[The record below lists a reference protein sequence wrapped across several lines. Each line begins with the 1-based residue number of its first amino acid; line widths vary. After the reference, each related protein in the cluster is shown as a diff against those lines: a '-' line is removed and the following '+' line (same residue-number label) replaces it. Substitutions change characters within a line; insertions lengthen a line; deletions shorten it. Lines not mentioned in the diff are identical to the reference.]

1 MRYYQ
6 VILDDSGRKS
16 VLVESNGRFYDLSN
30 GSNSFTNTIDLFK
43 SANDSEKHV
52 DEVSSEIIKNQK
64 PLDGIQIY
72 GSRIGVAAVHLETD
86 ILSPVDAP
94 EVWAFGVT
102 YMDSMKERQA
112 ESGVPDVYAQVYNAD
127 RPEAFF
133 KGTKDRIQNPG
144 DLVGIRGDSNW
155 NVPEPELAFMLID
168 GKIVGYTVGNDMSSR
183 AIEGEN
189 PLYLPQAKV
198 YDKSLALGPCISST
212 NSVPDPQNLFVSM
225 TIYRGD
231 GFVADIMNDSNQIFK
246 GTANTSQMKR
256 NCEYLAD
263 WLQRHNHVPDGT
275 VVLTGTGIIPPTEF
289 TLQKDDI
296 IKIEIENI
304 GILSNRVTVV

>member
-6 VILDDSGRKS
+6 VILDDSGRKT

-43 SANDSEKHV
+43 CANDSEKHV
-52 DEVSSEIIKNQK
+52 DEISSDIIKNQK
-64 PLDGIQIY
+64 PIDGIQIE
-72 GSRIGVAAVHLETD
+72 GLTIKGLVHSDFPE

-112 ESGVPDVYAQVYNAD
+112 ESGVPDVYAKVYNAD

-183 AIEGEN
+183 TIEGEN
-189 PLYLPQAKV
+189 PLYLPQAKI

-212 NSVPDPQNLFVSM
+212 NSVPDPQNLLVNM
-225 TIYRGD
+225 TIYRVD
-231 GFVADIMNDSNQIFK
+231 DKTRRNLIFK

-275 VVLTGTGIIPPTEF
+275 VVLTGTGIIPPPEF

-296 IKIEIENI
+296 INIEIQNI
-304 GILSNRVTVV
+304 GKLTNSVTIV